1 MGESPRALL
10 NGAGIALL
18 PELKTSFFFGPPIKQ
33 EDPPN
38 LSILISGGRETNQ
51 DSPSNGE

>member
-1 MGESPRALL
+1 MLNDLGTALVQSVCELLLRA
-10 NGAGIALL
+10 
-18 PELKTSFFFGPPIKQ
+18 ELRQ

-38 LSILISGGRETNQ
+38 LSILLSGGKETNK